1 MAVRRA
7 LGATLITMVLAG
19 CGGRVD
25 AIGPAAGEHPTDDRG
40 ESTNADVAGPKVAAP
55 TNTASST
62 TTATRD
68 SAEDRSDDPA
78 TTTSEPGSAAGVAS
92 TTTPTTTPLPDP
104 TDARDERDDA
114 AAEAARLRSADL
126 PGWTET
132 PGAHLDDPSGFDD
145 PPAGCGYF
153 DMLDA
158 IGTTTARRASPT
170 FTSPDGLD
178 QLANQVTVYDRAAD
192 ATTALDTFDR
202 TETPDCLERIL
213 AAGGAGVRVS
223 GVTVERRVLDAG
235 DDGVTYRAELDIDD
249 GGRSYLFV
257 AELSYARV
265 GRALTFQM
273 SIGYEGVAEE
283 TAPAFDTVV
292 ARLTDRFGV

>member
-7 LGATLITMVLAG
+7 LGAMLITMALAG
-19 CGGRVD
+19 CGGRV
-25 AIGPAAGEHPTDDRG
+25 AAGEPNAGEPNAGERG
-40 ESTNADVAGPKVAAP
+40 ESTNAAVAGPALAAP
-55 TNTASST
+55 RNPASST
-62 TTATRD
+62 TTSTRD
-68 SAEDRSDDPA
+68 AAEDRNNDPA
-78 TTTSEPGSAAGVAS
+78 TTTSEPGSATGVAS
-92 TTTPTTTPLPDP
+92 TTTPATTPMPDP
-104 TDARDERDDA
+104 ADQRDERDDA

-153 DMLDA
+153 DTLDA

-192 ATTALDTFDR
+192 ATKALDTFDR
-202 TETPDCLERIL
+202 AETPDCLERIL

-223 GVTVERRVLDAG
+223 GVAVERRVLDAG

-249 GGRSYLFV
+249 DGRSYLFV

-273 SIGYEGVAEE
+273 SIGYEGVAAE
-283 TAPAFDTVV
+283 TAPAFDIVV
-292 ARLTDRFGV
+292 TRLTDRFGI